1 MNRLLNRIAF
11 SAGGAVAT
19 AALLAG
25 CGGGGGT
32 ATSPPMSTPTTSP
45 SSYAGP
51 FAAVS
56 FSIRIPAP
64 GASGSSSARSG
75 SSSARR
81 PQYVSPNTASVS
93 FTLNSATAMTAGQV
107 TAYNA
112 TGFGTFNV
120 TPGSGACVAS
130 AGGFDC
136 TENVNL
142 PPGSDNVTINATQ
155 GANGTGPL
163 LSTVTQTLVVNTAQ
177 NNPFSVVL
185 LGQVASVTLTGA
197 ALSANDTSHA
207 TTGEV
212 LTVNAADSSG
222 NVITNGPSS
231 ANYNNP
237 FTLTDNDAT
246 GQTKLVVNGGTPS
259 SSVVVSNPSDVVTL
273 TYTGQAANTF
283 TISESGGGF
292 SGFGTIS
299 TNVDDITF
307 TGTTL
312 DDDAHGGLSSDA
324 NFGQQTLFFF
334 ATSGTQP
341 VTAAELGFTNA
352 PFNQQFDV
360 TASAGCAGIAST
372 SAGPATTFT
381 ITALGSTGV
390 CSMRVTEHGTG
401 YPITQHPANV
411 AGSPTEN
418 GTFWVSVTT
427 AGVIVNGHRQ
437 AGHQ

>member
-11 SAGGAVAT
+11 SAGGAIAS

-32 ATSPPMSTPTTSP
+32 AASPPMTTPTTTP

-51 FAAVS
+51 FSAVS

-64 GASGSSSARSG
+64 GPSG

-81 PQYVSPNTASVS
+81 PKFVSPSTASVS
-93 FTLNSATAMTAGQV
+93 FVLNSASAMTAGQV

-120 TPGSGACVAS
+120 TPGSGPCVAS
-130 AGGFDC
+130 GGGFVC

-142 PPGSDNVTINATQ
+142 PPGSDNVTINATE
-155 GANGTGPL
+155 GASGTGPL

-177 NNPFSVVL
+177 NNSFNVVL
-185 LGQVASVTLTGA
+185 QGQVASVTVTGA

-212 LTVNAADSSG
+212 LTVNAADSAG
-222 NVITNGPSS
+222 NIITNAPNS

-237 FTLTDNDAT
+237 ITLTDNDAT
-246 GQTKLVVNGGTPS
+246 GQTKLVVNGGTPG
-259 SSVVVSNPSDVVTL
+259 SSVVVNNPSDVVTL

-283 TISESGGGF
+283 TISDSGAGF

-299 TNVDDITF
+299 TNVDDVTF

-312 DDDAHGGLSSDA
+312 DDDAHGGISSDT

-334 ATSGTQP
+334 AASGTQN

-352 PFNQQFDV
+352 PFSQQFDM
-360 TASAGCAGIAST
+360 TLSAGCSGIAT
-372 SAGPATTFT
+372 SSASPATTFT
-381 ITALGSTGV
+381 ITAAGGTGV
-390 CSMRVTEHGTG
+390 CSARVKEHGTG
-401 YPITQHPANV
+401 YPITQHTANA
-411 AGSPTEN
+411 AGSPTHD
-418 GTFWVSVTT
+418 GTFWISVTT
-427 AGVIVNGHRQ
+427 AGVTVNGHRQ
-437 AGHQ
+437 ASHQ